1 MLTNVLEMNDL
12 LALSPHPLFFL
23 INLDSATNRW
33 EHFLGQIKQL
43 KSPVYVKRF
52 SAIHG
57 DQHVFTEDED
67 RMFAKLDCRRQEYA
81 NRIKG
86 NQLSHYYILKEII
99 KHNLPYAVICQDDV
113 MFCDHFI
120 DKLQNVLRSAPKDA
134 EMINIGFHR
143 EACYSHFVPWNFNDS
158 CAPLYKSMVN
168 EHVGVLKDGVN
179 PCSLSYIITLQGA
192 INMVKYF
199 DEVGFLR
206 ATDQNFNVY
215 LIQKKIFY
223 ASNPVLCTGTTMF
236 GSSIFL
242 KE

>member
-1 MLTNVLEMNDL
+1 MSETIDLTVNGQ
-12 LALSPHPLFFL
+12 HPLFFL

-43 KSPVYVKRF
+43 KSPIYVKRF

-57 DQHVFTEDED
+57 DSHVFTEEEN
-67 RMFAKLDCRRQEYA
+67 RLCANLDCRTQRYA

-99 KHNLPYAVICQDDV
+99 KFQVPYAIVCQDDV
-113 MFCDHFI
+113 MFCDDFTE
-120 DKLQNVLRSAPKDA
+120 KLTNVLKSIPKDA
-134 EMINIGFHR
+134 EMINIGFHK
-143 EACYSHFVPWNFNDS
+143 EACYSYFVPWDFNDAGS
-158 CAPLYKSMVN
+158 SFRHLKSRVN
-168 EHVGVLKDGVN
+168 DYVGVLKDSEN
-179 PCSLSYIITLQGA
+179 PCSLSYIVTLQGA

-206 ATDQNFNVY
+206 ATDHNFNVY
-215 LIQKKIFY
+215 LVQKNIFY
-223 ASNPVLCTGTTMF
+223 ASIPVLCTGTTIF

-242 KE
+242 EE